1 MDKLIIL
8 NITFLRD
15 GEEVIF
21 HPAIIVGDK
30 ENIMIDCG
38 YPGFLLILETEA
50 QKNDFDFSKLTKIIV
65 THHDHDHIGALY
77 EIKEKYPHI
86 KIVSSTIEKPY
97 IEGTKKSLRLL
108 QTEKIFPNLAPELQ
122 EEALEFQKILESVK
136 YVPVDITIDNDKE
149 IDFLED
155 IDIIHTP
162 GHMPG
167 HISVYHKKSKTII
180 TGDAMVAEDG
190 ILHMANPQYTLDLIR
205 AKESIRQFLDY
216 DVEQIL
222 CYHGGLI
229 TGDVKS
235 IIKKL
240 LK

>member
-1 MDKLIIL
+1 VDRLIIL
-8 NITFLRD
+8 NMAFLRD

-21 HPAIIVGDK
+21 HPAIIIGDK
-30 ENIMIDCG
+30 ENILIDCG
-38 YPGFLLILETEA
+38 YPGFLPALEREA
-50 QKNDFDFSKLTKIIV
+50 KNNDFDFSKLTKIIV

-77 EIKEKYPHI
+77 EIKERYPHV
-86 KIVSSTIEKPY
+86 KIVSSTVEKPY
-97 IEGTKKSLRLL
+97 IEGTKKSLRLR
-108 QTEKIFPNLAPELQ
+108 QAEKILPNLAPELQ
-122 EEALEFQKILESVK
+122 EEVIEFQKILESVK
-136 YVPVDITIDNDKE
+136 HVPVDITIDSNKGV
-149 IDFLED
+149 DFFED
-155 IDIIHTP
+155 VDIIHTP

-190 ILHMANPQYTLDLIR
+190 ILHLANPQYTLDLIG
-205 AKESIRQFLDY
+205 AKESIRRFLDY
-216 DVEQIL
+216 DIEQIL

-235 IIKKL
+235 IIRKL